1 MFMFPKFIQVGLY
14 SRLGRGGGGGVNIV
28 GTYIR
33 DVNLVS
39 YLGGAY
45 FFWGANIGFYS
56 IRIRG

>member
-14 SRLGRGGGGGVNIV
+14 SRGGGGGGGSVNIV

-45 FFWGANIGFYS
+45 FFWGANMGFTVFE
-56 IRIRG
+56 